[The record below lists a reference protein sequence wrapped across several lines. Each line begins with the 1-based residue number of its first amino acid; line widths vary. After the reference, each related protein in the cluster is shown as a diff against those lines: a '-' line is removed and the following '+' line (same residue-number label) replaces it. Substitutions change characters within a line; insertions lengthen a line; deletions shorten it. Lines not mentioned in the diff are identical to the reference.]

1 MEIVKIL
8 VENGAN
14 VNFLTETKSSPLR
27 AACYLGHLNIVE
39 YLVEHGANVNLTNIY
54 NSTCLMIASHN
65 SKYIYNYIVKFQN
78 TNI

>member
-1 MEIVKIL
+1 VVKIL
-8 VENGAN
+8 VENGAD

-39 YLVEHGANVNLTNIY
+39 YLVEHGANVNITNIY

-65 SKYIYNYIVKFQN
+65 SKYIFIIILLHFSTQ
-78 TNI
+78 I

>member
-1 MEIVKIL
+1 MVKIL
-8 VENGAN
+8 VENGAD

-39 YLVEHGANVNLTNIY
+39 YLVEHGANVNITNIY

-65 SKYIYNYIVKFQN
+65 SKYIFIIVLLHFSSQ
-78 TNI
+78 I

>member
-8 VENGAN
+8 VEKGAN

-27 AACYLGHLNIVE
+27 AACYSGDLNIVE

-65 SKYIYNYIVKFQN
+65 S
-78 TNI
+78 